1 MQGPPRRSVFVALTA
16 LASVALA
23 PVVAS
28 AQIAQVPRC
37 SGSDAAAQARARAE
51 GLRRYRA
58 AVARNPVNRVEMA
71 AALEAFETQCRAG
84 DVNALEMRAYAL
96 AALGRHV
103 EAAESLDSFLEA
115 RPLQTLDADTRARVG
130 SQRGAILAEV
140 ATLTLEGA
148 VNDSN
153 VMVNGRGYGALPQQ
167 TIRLAPGEVTVQV
180 FAPSIGAVRR
190 QFTMGPGETR
200 RESFEPGRATVAS
213 NTTSGTNA
221 STTAA
226 STNNSNASATSAITT
241 ASNNEPERPPP
252 VDTGEG
258 PARTASR
265 GAPVVPIVLGVSG
278 LAVGGGFVGAL
289 LWHNSRLAE
298 LAKPECTNPTDPE
311 IVNACNAVRGERDA
325 AFATEITTA
334 VVGGGLLVGAG
345 VTLGLWFASAPRTSA
360 RSAAFCAPS
369 IGASTGLSCGARF

>member
-1 MQGPPRRSVFVALTA
+1 MQGSPRRSVLVALAT
-16 LASVALA
+16 LTSVALA
-23 PVVAS
+23 PAVAS
-28 AQIAQVPRC
+28 AQVPRC
-37 SGSDAAAQARARAE
+37 AGSDAAAQSRARAE

-58 AVARNPVNRVEMA
+58 AVSRNPVNRVEMA
-71 AALEAFETQCRAG
+71 AALEAFESQCRAG

-103 EAAESLDSFLEA
+103 EAAESLDGFLDA

-140 ATLTLEGA
+140 ATLTLEGS

-200 RESFEPGRATVAS
+200 RETFEAGRATVAS
-213 NTTSGTNA
+213 NEGNA
-221 STTAA
+221 TAA
-226 STNNSNASATSAITT
+226 STNTNANSGARGSS
-241 ASNNEPERPPP
+241 NEPERPPP
-252 VDTGEG
+252 VDTGQA
-258 PARTASR
+258 PVSAPSR
-265 GAPVVPIVLGVSG
+265 GAPVVPIVLGVTG
-278 LAVGGGFVGAL
+278 LAAGGGFVGAL
-289 LWHNSRLAE
+289 LWHNSRVAE
-298 LAKPECTNPTDPE
+298 LGKTECANPTDAD

-325 AFATEITTA
+325 AFATEIATA
-334 VVGGGLLVGAG
+334 VVGGGLLIGAG
-345 VTLGLWFASAPRTSA
+345 VTLGLWFANAPRSSA

-369 IGASTGLSCGARF
+369 IGASTGLVCGARF